1 MSSKE
6 DQSKAGIP
14 ERRRGQQTGEG
25 DMPTPSMADQN
36 LEDMADTPA
45 MSGDRPEA
53 NKMFADDSS
62 QHFGS
67 DAVTPKGVSPSTTAA
82 IPSGQPLGQS
92 GGEKEFKQRQARNKP
107 PRS

>member
-25 DMPTPSMADQN
+25 EKPTERMADKN
-36 LEDMADTPA
+36 LEDMEETPA
-45 MSGDRPEA
+45 LRGERKEA
-53 NKMFADDSS
+53 NEFFADDSS
-62 QHFGS
+62 QQVGS
-67 DAVTPKGVSPSTTAA
+67 NPVTPRSNTPSTPAA

-92 GGEKEFKQRQARNKP
+92 GGEKEFKQRIKQGQAKK
-107 PRS
+107 

>member
-6 DQSKAGIP
+6 DQSKVGIP
-14 ERRRGQQTGEG
+14 ERQRGQQTGEG
-25 DMPTPSMADQN
+25 DKPTESMADQN

-45 MSGDRPEA
+45 MSGDRKEA

-67 DAVTPKGVSPSTTAA
+67 DAVTPKGASPSTTAA
-82 IPSGQPLGQS
+82 IPSGQPLGES
-92 GGEKEFKQRQARNKP
+92 GSEKAFKQRMKEQQK
-107 PRS
+107 